1 MISNQTGQAIVTFL
15 VDAGALNQG
24 SPAQG
29 VAWADIINDPMFGV
43 PELRNFE
50 AKDAARLALK
60 IWADEGRSWKVDA
73 PHYVQAVRALWRERR
88 KAYKALAAGLPGHSE
103 AGDPVPEIALSGD
116 EYAAWLTAA
125 NTAIRDR
132 AKPGEVLSRAYTA
145 IGRDVP
151 AIEESAEKRDVVSL
165 IVGGVSK

>member
-88 KAYKALAAGLPGHSE
+88 KAYKALAAGLPGHDL

-116 EYAAWLTAA
+116 EWATWLTAA
-125 NTAIRDR
+125 NTAIRDG
-132 AKPGEVLSRAYTA
+132 AKPEEVRARAYMA
-145 IGRDVP
+145 VGRDVP
-151 AIEESAEKRDVVSL
+151 VIEATEKREVPAL
-165 IVGGVSK
+165 TLKGI